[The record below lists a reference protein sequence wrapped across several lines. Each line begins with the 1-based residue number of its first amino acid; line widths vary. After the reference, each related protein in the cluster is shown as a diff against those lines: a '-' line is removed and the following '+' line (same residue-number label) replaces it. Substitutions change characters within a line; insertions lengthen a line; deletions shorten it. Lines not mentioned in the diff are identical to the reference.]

1 MVDPAICFHSISAE
15 LRHGHET
22 IPSNGVLLLAD
33 DLIHYPNQG
42 ATSLAPKRCSAALK
56 IHSPEPSFPFDLGAT
71 NNHVEQGL
79 FHVKHERIRTKLVRN
94 LTVLL
99 QTGRN

>member
-1 MVDPAICFHSISAE
+1 MVDPAIGFHSTSTE
-15 LRHGHET
+15 PGNGHET

-56 IHSPEPSFPFDLGAT
+56 IHSPEPSIPFDLEEQPRGAGAVSRET
-71 NNHVEQGL
+71 
-79 FHVKHERIRTKLVRN
+79 
-94 LTVLL
+94 
-99 QTGRN
+99 